1 MWQQYYNQTS
11 VLQITCRHP
20 VLRISPRTSVVMGVV
35 QFSAIM
41 DQVTWRKSC
50 SGQLFIWSTHYV
62 NPSKPKLV
70 TFSRLHLNMHF
81 LNEKVCISLKLGLFG
96 NGLVPYKWHAFTAI
110 SYALEHYRIYRSPS
124 VVTVM
129 AAVHFLTL
137 GKTLS
142 RFLVPVSIQFQFNW
156 LPARWESGFP
166 GNHQQIYSIECVDV
180 CSYHVSDLLE
190 IKLNNSKT
198 VFPCIQFP

>member
-1 MWQQYYNQTS
+1 MWQQYRNQTS
-11 VLQITCRHP
+11 VLHITFRHP
-20 VLRISPRTSVVMGVV
+20 VLRISPRTSVVMCVV

-62 NPSKPKLV
+62 NPSKLKLV
-70 TFSRLHLNMHF
+70 TFSRPHLNMHF
-81 LNEKVCISLKLGLFG
+81 LNEKFCISRKLGLFG
-96 NGLVPYKWHAFTAI
+96 NGLVPYKWHAFTAT
-110 SYALEHYRIYRSPS
+110 SYALEHYRSPS
-124 VVTVM
+124 VVTVV

-156 LPARWESGFP
+156 LPARWKSGFP
-166 GNHQQIYSIECVDV
+166 GNHQHIYTVECVDV
-180 CSYHVSDLLE
+180 CSYYVSDLLE
-190 IKLNNSKT
+190 IKLYNSKT
-198 VFPCIQFP
+198 VFPRIQFPL

>member
-1 MWQQYYNQTS
+1 M
-11 VLQITCRHP
+11 C
-20 VLRISPRTSVVMGVV
+20 VV
-35 QFSAIM
+35 QFRAIM

-81 LNEKVCISLKLGLFG
+81 LTEKVCISWKLGLFG
-96 NGLVPYKWHAFTAI
+96 KGLVPYKWHAFTAT
-110 SYALEHYRIYRSPS
+110 SYALEHYRSPG
-124 VVTVM
+124 VVTVV

-142 RFLVPVSIQFQFNW
+142 SFWSLFQFNFNSIGYQ
-156 LPARWESGFP
+156 PGWESGFP
-166 GNHQQIYSIECVDV
+166 GSQQHLYTVECVDV
-180 CSYHVSDLLE
+180 CSYYVSDLLE
-190 IKLNNSKT
+190 IKLYNSKT
-198 VFPCIQFP
+198 VFPCLQFPL